1 MLPEEPA
8 TENGTENG
16 STKPPTVVVQQQQDV
31 ASEAEDGQD
40 HEDGGDEPT
49 HTDEEDNDGIYPIIL
64 TLTGDFFEGV
74 PLDTKVFLRLY
85 TVLKLRKSTRHTHE

>member
-16 STKPPTVVVQQQQDV
+16 STKPPTGVVQQQDV

-49 HTDEEDNDGIYPIIL
+49 HTDEEENDGTYPIVL
-64 TLTGDFFEGV
+64 TVDS
-74 PLDTKVFLRLY
+74 RL
-85 TVLKLRKSTRHTHE
+85 L

>member
-1 MLPEEPA
+1 MLPEESA

-16 STKPPTVVVQQQQDV
+16 STKPRTVVVQQQDV

-49 HTDEEDNDGIYPIIL
+49 HTDEEENDGTYPMIL
-64 TLTGDFFEGV
+64 TVDN
-74 PLDTKVFLRLY
+74 RL
-85 TVLKLRKSTRHTHE
+85 L